1 MLKKQFRQDYFDLG
15 KRIKYPNHYDNDG
28 VHPSKDGGLIKLR
41 SAVLAAF
48 ATTVPRGAVARV
60 H

>member
-1 MLKKQFRQDYFDLG
+1 MLREE
-15 KRIKYPNHYDNDG
+15 
-28 VHPSKDGGLIKLR
+28 GGLIQLR